1 MWKVA
6 AFGLSVVVGLSALV
20 KGLDARTKHTPFK
33 DARTKHMSSIES
45 VASALSGQ
53 SVAPASGSQSAVP
66 ASGSQSAAPASGS
79 QSAAPASGSQSAAP
93 ASGSQSAAAASGGQS
108 VASAPSSQ
116 SAAPASGS
124 QSAAPASGSIS
135 FNSAGTNGTASY
147 NIGIDMPVYAYY
159 ISAPMFADITNQIS
173 GNNGEWDAG
182 TPGNS
187 SAAAT
192 LDSTGAPTE
201 APAFTMFTA
210 TYPSGT
216 YTLSYTG
223 APGILSISG
232 CGATLGSPTVKG
244 NSASYPVTFT
254 QQITS
259 TGNNFCMMSLSS
271 TPITN
276 IHLTAP
282 SSLTTGDFLTGW
294 LMKIAPF
301 STVRY
306 LDPLF
311 TNFGSLPGGGNGTQN
326 WVQRTFPGG
335 PLTEQGYSYDY
346 IIEYANIT
354 GKDVWINIPGEATDN
369 YVCRLARLFAFG
381 ESGANDNGS
390 NCSMTAPPSGPFST
404 VVPKG
409 LNSKSHVILEYVN
422 ETWNFAFPIANDL
435 YCWANAEPPAGGSC
449 PDGTS
454 ITWSPIVAAEL
465 ANSSLPW
472 STTAND
478 PFGRGEDLAAAFAK
492 RGGDIFKQVFGSRS
506 NQVIAVMNVQA
517 ADPSGGGGNGLNF
530 LFAAFGTGIDRM
542 AVAPYI
548 TPADEATQCVSS
560 ISTCQSAL
568 QASASPGGQTY
579 GWVQSDVSQA
589 ANNGIPLISYEGG
602 QGLNGGTQ
610 SQDNLEQTVVS
621 DPHMFTIAQQ
631 NFTTMWGP
639 LVGQNHDF
647 NWFQLCATELWGAL
661 VNCPDHGSQRFDAML
676 SLILIP
682 GDANYDGKVDIN
694 DCNIVLANQGLS
706 SGAFWEDGD
715 FNHDGAVG
723 PDDLAILNQHF
734 SGGNC
739 GKGAGTA
746 AIPTNSLQHF
756 YH

>member
-1 MWKVA
+1 VA
-6 AFGLSVVVGLSALV
+6 
-20 KGLDARTKHTPFK
+20 
-33 DARTKHMSSIES
+33 SSPPSQS
-45 VASALSGQ
+45 VASSPPSQ
-53 SVAPASGSQSAVP
+53 SVAPA
-66 ASGSQSAAPASGS
+66 
-79 QSAAPASGSQSAAP
+79 
-93 ASGSQSAAAASGGQS
+93 
-108 VASAPSSQ
+108 PSN
-116 SAAPASGS
+116 GF
-124 QSAAPASGSIS
+124 S
-135 FNSAGTNGTASY
+135 FNSAGSNETASY
-147 NIGIDMPVYAYY
+147 NIGIDMPVYSYY

-192 LDSTGAPTE
+192 QDSTGAPTQ

-210 TYPSGT
+210 TYPGGT
-216 YTLSYTG
+216 YTLTYTG
-223 APGILSISG
+223 AAGIVSISG
-232 CGATLGSPTVKG
+232 CGATLGSPTISGSSV
-244 NSASYPVTFT
+244 SYPVTFK

-259 TGNNFCMMSLSS
+259 TGNNFCTMSVSS
-271 TPITN
+271 TPITD

-335 PLTEQGYSYDY
+335 PITEQGYSYDY

-369 YVCRLARLFAFG
+369 YVCRLARLFAYG

-390 NCSMTAPPSGPFST
+390 NCSITAATSGPYST
-404 VVPKG
+404 VVPHG
-409 LNSKSHVILEYVN
+409 LNSKSHVLLEYVN
-422 ETWNFAFPIANDL
+422 ETWNFSFPIANDL
-435 YCWANAEPPAGGSC
+435 YCWANAQPQPGESC

-478 PFGRGEDLAAAFAK
+478 PYGRAEDLAAAFAK

-506 NQVIAVMNVQA
+506 SQVMAVMNVQS
-517 ADPSGGGGNGLNF
+517 ADPDGGGGNGLNF
-530 LFAAFGTGIDRM
+530 LLSAFGNGVDRM

-548 TPADEATQCVSS
+548 TPTDETTQCASS

-568 QASASPGGQTY
+568 QTSLSPGGQTY

-602 QGLNGGTQ
+602 QGLNAGTQ
-610 SQDNLEQTVVS
+610 SQFDFEQTVLD
-621 DPHMFTIAQQ
+621 DPGMFKIAQQ
-631 NFTTMWGP
+631 NFTLMWGP
-639 LVGQNHDF
+639 LVGQSHDF
-647 NWFQLCATELWGAL
+647 NWFQLCATESWGAL

-676 SLILIP
+676 NLILIP

-694 DCNIVLANQGLS
+694 DCDIVLANQGMS

-723 PDDLAILNQHF
+723 PADLATLNQHF
-734 SGGNC
+734 PGGNC

-746 AIPTNSLQHF
+746 AMPTDSLQHY